1 MFWFSSEWH
10 LSLWRVLNVIMRYYI
25 NIFFSVFLLSFLL
38 ISCQQQEEAFSSEV
52 AVRMNVEMKEYGSFI
67 YVTENYI
74 WKQNDKISLFEAS
87 AGSSNVASPLS
98 SGAAKA
104 LFTSSLSLPE
114 DDNTVIGLYPH
125 DAKVKVAEG
134 NLTFEIPQL
143 QNGSLI
149 SLQAGKT
156 KAARKAYQASVLK
169 LEPLY
174 KVLNVWVDRRNSEIC
189 SIKVKA
195 SDGSPIAGQ
204 VSLDVD
210 SWSQSAKAT
219 TVSVTLENPLD
230 CSGGGVSIP
239 VMVADT
245 DLSGYIAEVTDK
257 NGEVFTA
264 DMVTEGIYSNQ
275 KSYELGISQALFG
288 SLSKSEAASMPS
300 AGVKHM
306 EVTMNTFWRGYT
318 MEECYQRARSTKSI
332 IDATKDLQVWSVHLP
347 FSKELDIS
355 LTDDA
360 ARSENAAIL
369 TEMIRLAGEFGPKKL
384 VLHPSSEPIA
394 DSDRAQR
401 LRCAKESIG
410 KLLPVA
416 KEIGAQL
423 CIENLPRTCLGRT
436 SDEMRYLI
444 EDYPEVMVCFD
455 SNHLLIEDHASFF
468 RNVGERIGTIH
479 ASDYDMSDER
489 HWMPGQGIIN
499 WPIFLTS
506 LMHYGYEGV
515 FMTEVKGSYSAADV
529 MNVYTNLIC
538 ATK

>member
-1 MFWFSSEWH
+1 
-10 LSLWRVLNVIMRYYI
+10 MRYYI

-38 ISCQQQEEAFSSEV
+38 ILCQQQEEAFSSEV

-114 DDNTVIGLYPH
+114 EDNTVIGLYPH

-318 MEECYQRARSTKSI
+318 MEECYQRARSTMSI

-360 ARSENAAIL
+360 ARSENVAIL